1 MSGELVNW
9 ISIIGSFLSLVGVIV
24 ALVQISKTRRAAE
37 SAKEASLQTQKVI
50 SRNLSLSNV
59 SVCVKYI
66 EEVRLY
72 LKDGNYEIAQVRIND
87 LISLINQIQEI
98 LKVSPQIHQIDFEE
112 MLSELTKTRNI
123 FRKKLE
129 KSSINVN
136 NIRVNNQLD
145 IVSNSLNKLIGRN
158 KIDIE
163 KGE

>member
-1 MSGELVNW
+1 MSSELVNW
-9 ISIIGSFLSLVGVIV
+9 ISIIGSFLSLIGVII

-37 SAKEASLQTQKVI
+37 AARMASLETQKII
-50 SRNLSLSNV
+50 SRNLSLSDV

-72 LKDGNYEIAQVRIND
+72 LKNESYELAQIRVSD
-87 LISLINQIQEI
+87 LVSQITQIQEI
-98 LKVSPQIHQIDFEE
+98 LKNSNQIHQIDFEE

-129 KSSINVN
+129 GISIKIN

-163 KGE
+163 KGA